1 MKGLATPTLLL
12 AALSLGW
19 QLPDGAPVRVEQWR
33 LTPHRGAALAGGPLA
48 ALPILRARLHAAG
61 VAGHLVHAVDE
72 TLWLI
77 AEPGPALAE
86 TLADVRREGSLGLYR
101 VVEDPLWL
109 DAAIAARPLPAGV
122 TREGNQLIGPDPAV
136 IHQWVG
142 GRISPD
148 FRLLFE
154 RRDDRYATVLGGSDG
169 LDRVQP
175 TAARARD
182 DAYGFPV
189 VEVVLSDADAAR
201 FEAMTRAAIGKQI
214 AIAVGDRVMSR
225 PVVREAIPGG
235 RLHITLGHD
244 GDPRRDARALAAR
257 MTTPPLPA
265 AITPVRVG
273 TARHAQRG
281 ESHTIALDAPTLDA
295 DTFQYTTAPAW
306 GPVACRLFNA
316 PGCRITLGR
325 QAID

>member
-1 MKGLATPTLLL
+1 MKGLAASTLLL

-19 QLPDGAPVRVEQWR
+19 QLPDGAPVHVEQWR

-48 ALPILRARLHAAG
+48 ALSILRARLHAAG

-77 AEPGPALAE
+77 AEPTPDLAE

-101 VVEDPLWL
+101 VVEDPAWL
-109 DAAIAARPLPAGV
+109 DAAIAARPLPNGV
-122 TREGNQLIGPDPAV
+122 TREGNQLVGPDPAV
-136 IHQWVG
+136 IHHWVG

-148 FRLLFE
+148 HRLLFE
-154 RRDDRYATVLGGSDG
+154 PRDGLHATVLGATAS

-175 TAARARD
+175 TAARDLD
-182 DAYGFPV
+182 DAYGLPV

-201 FEAMTRAAIGKQI
+201 FEALTRAAIGKQV
-214 AIAVGDRVMSR
+214 AIAVGDRVLSR
-225 PVVREAIPGG
+225 PIVREAIPGG
-235 RLHITLGHD
+235 RLQISLGHD
-244 GDPRRDARALAAR
+244 GDPRREARALAAR
-257 MTTPPLPA
+257 MRAPPLPA
-265 AITPVRVG
+265 AITPLR
-273 TARHAQRG
+273 TDRARHTLRG
-281 ESHTIALDAPTLDA
+281 EIHTVVLDGATLDA
-295 DTFQYTTAPAW
+295 ATLEYSTAPAW

>member
-1 MKGLATPTLLL
+1 MKGLAAPTLLL
-12 AALSLGW
+12 AILSLGW
-19 QLPDGAPVRVEQWR
+19 QLPDGAPVHVEQWR

-77 AEPGPALAE
+77 AEPTPALAE
-86 TLADVRREGSLGLYR
+86 TLADVRREGTLGLYR
-101 VVEDPLWL
+101 VVEDPAWL
-109 DAAIAARPLPAGV
+109 DAAIAARPLPDGV
-122 TREGNQLIGPDPAV
+122 TREGNQLVGADPAV
-136 IHQWVG
+136 IHHWVG

-148 FRLLFE
+148 HRLLFE
-154 RRDDRYATVLGGSDG
+154 ARDGHYATVLGATAG

-175 TAARARD
+175 TAAREGD
-182 DAYGFPV
+182 DRHGFPV

-201 FEAMTRAAIGKQI
+201 FEAMTRAAIGKQV

-225 PVVREAIPGG
+225 PIVREAIPGG
-235 RLHITLGHD
+235 RLQISLGHG

-257 MTTPPLPA
+257 MSTEPLPA
-265 AITPVRVG
+265 AITPVRAG
-273 TARHAQRG
+273 SARHAMRG
-281 ESHTIALDAPTLDA
+281 EVHSVTLDGA
-295 DTFQYTTAPAW
+295 RLDYTTAPGW
-306 GPVACRLFNA
+306 GPIACRLFSA

-325 QAID
+325 QAIE